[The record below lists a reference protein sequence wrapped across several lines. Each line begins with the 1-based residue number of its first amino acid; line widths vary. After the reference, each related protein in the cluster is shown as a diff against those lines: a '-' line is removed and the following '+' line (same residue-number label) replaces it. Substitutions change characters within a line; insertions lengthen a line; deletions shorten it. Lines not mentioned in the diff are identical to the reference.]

1 MLKSIADRFVQ
12 GSAPTGNGIRP
23 IDAAIAKANF
33 ANIQEYPDA
42 TGPLNEKS
50 WDTSIY
56 IWMESHWQVLVD
68 LSTEDGKSSDLVLHI
83 RIYEVGNSFEFEP
96 GMIYVP

>member
-1 MLKSIADRFVQ
+1 MALDTNGMAPLLQVYDMPEALAFYRDVL
-12 GSAPTGNGIRP
+12 GYEVVSASP
-23 IDAAIAKANF
+23 
-33 ANIQEYPDA
+33 
-42 TGPLNEKS
+42 GPLNEKS